1 MGTIQRYKKNLLK
14 LPYQVTSDISTIIT
28 KDKYETVNFM
38 ENKLFQMSYNKNWEL
53 NETVLSDTWNNVLKQ
68 SYYQSNQYLST
79 ENNNDWL
86 LDLEINKFVLLK
98 VKRTKDGRVVMPL
111 LWRSEVSHMMV
122 SNLGI

>member
-53 NETVLSDTWNNVLKQ
+53 NETVLSDT
-68 SYYQSNQYLST
+68 
-79 ENNNDWL
+79 
-86 LDLEINKFVLLK
+86 
-98 VKRTKDGRVVMPL
+98 
-111 LWRSEVSHMMV
+111 
-122 SNLGI
+122 